1 MYTFDYDKK
10 EIYLEPAN
18 PLMAIY
24 VPFDD
29 VEQYIKD
36 EIPRLYEAC
45 LEVDVLESE
54 GEYREVKYFDF
65 HALEQ
70 NAECYDS
77 RFWWWLYNDMKD
89 VHHHHLN
96 G

>member
-1 MYTFDYDKK
+1 MYTFNYEK
-10 EIYLEPAN
+10 EEVYLEPAN

-24 VPFDD
+24 VPFGDL
-29 VEQYIKD
+29 KD
-36 EIPRLYEAC
+36 YVKEYSQELYNAC
-45 LEVDVLESE
+45 LEADVDEGD

-70 NAECYDS
+70 NAECYDN
-77 RFWWWLYNDMKD
+77 RFWWFLYNDLKET
-89 VHHHHLN
+89 HHHHLN